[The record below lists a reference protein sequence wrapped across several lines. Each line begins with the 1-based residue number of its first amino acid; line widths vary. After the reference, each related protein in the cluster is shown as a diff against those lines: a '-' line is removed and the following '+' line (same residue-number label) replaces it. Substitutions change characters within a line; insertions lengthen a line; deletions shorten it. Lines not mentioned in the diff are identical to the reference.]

1 MYRENKTS
9 QHILPTASTLLGFC
23 LVVITSPHI
32 TSKIVS
38 SSLHEI
44 ASVVSVILCFAVV
57 LSFVSIKS
65 GEANGRLNWN
75 ILPIFFSVPRCW
87 AYLLSYSSISGYFAW
102 NKSLTEVQQRSQK
115 KMSCCRKKCSRKKII
130 VIKQPQVTRENRSY
144 FSEPASR
151 IFSGNSLISAVQ
163 CTEFVSN
170 LYNFTKKI
178 VAAKILLIDDE
189 LKLLKL
195 LGMII
200 SNEGYEVFRASSA
213 RSGMNMLTA
222 QQIDLV
228 LCDVRLPDG
237 FGVDLVKEIKT
248 KHPHIEIILMTAYGN
263 IPDGVQAMRNGAY
276 DYIVKGDDNEKILP
290 LVSKALEKVKDNI
303 RNGRAENSKDKINF
317 SNIIGQSQS
326 FLYSKMLAKKVAH
339 TDTAVLLTGETG
351 TGKEVF
357 ANAIHQ
363 ESYRKKGN
371 FLAINCSA
379 FGKDVL
385 ESELFGHKKGAFT
398 GALSDKKGLI
408 EEARNGTL
416 FLDEIGEMPL
426 ELQSKMLR
434 VLENGEFIKMGDTKI
449 SHSNFRLIAATNR
462 DLKEESRRGNFRED
476 LYFRLN
482 VFEILLPPLRERK
495 EDIRELANY
504 YIEKFSARMN
514 LKAVHVAPDFYKRLE
529 DNPWK
534 GNIREL
540 KNTLERSLILME
552 NNQLSAE
559 NLPNSTSGNFFAMSA
574 VEKEH
579 ILKVLKYTKGNKAEA
594 ARLLDIGIATL
605 YRKLEEYH
613 LK

>member
-1 MYRENKTS
+1 MT
-9 QHILPTASTLLGFC
+9 P
-23 LVVITSPHI
+23 
-32 TSKIVS
+32 
-38 SSLHEI
+38 
-44 ASVVSVILCFAVV
+44 
-57 LSFVSIKS
+57 
-65 GEANGRLNWN
+65 
-75 ILPIFFSVPRCW
+75 
-87 AYLLSYSSISGYFAW
+87 
-102 NKSLTEVQQRSQK
+102 
-115 KMSCCRKKCSRKKII
+115 
-130 VIKQPQVTRENRSY
+130 
-144 FSEPASR
+144 
-151 IFSGNSLISAVQ
+151 
-163 CTEFVSN
+163 
-170 LYNFTKKI
+170 
-178 VAAKILLIDDE
+178 KILLIDDE

-200 SNEGYEVFRASSA
+200 SNEGYEVFQASSA

-222 QQIDLV
+222 HQIDLV
-228 LCDVRLPDG
+228 LCDVRLPDS

-248 KHPHIEIILMTAYGN
+248 KYPHIEIILMTAYGN

-290 LVSKALEKVKDNI
+290 LVSKALKKVKDNLKNI
-303 RNGRAENSKDKINF
+303 QQEKASTKTNF
-317 SNIIGQSQS
+317 STIIGKSQS
-326 FLYSKMLAKKVAH
+326 FLYSKMLAQKVAN

-363 ESYRKKGN
+363 ESYRGKGS
-371 FLAINCSA
+371 FMAINCSA

-398 GALSDKKGLI
+398 GAVSDKKGLI
-408 EEARNGTL
+408 EEAQNGTL

-462 DLKEESRRGNFRED
+462 DLKEESRLGNFRED

-482 VFEILLPPLRERK
+482 VFEIHLPPLRERK
-495 EDIRELANY
+495 EDIRELANF
-504 YIEKFSARMN
+504 YIRKFSTRMN
-514 LKAVHVAPDFYKRLE
+514 LKTVNVAEDFYKKLE
-529 DNPWK
+529 NNPWK

-552 NNQLSAE
+552 NNQLSGE
-559 NLPNSTSGNFFAMSA
+559 NLPNSASGNSFAMSS

-579 ILKVLKYTKGNKAEA
+579 ILKVLHYTKGNKAEA

-605 YRKLEEYH
+605 YRKLEEYQ